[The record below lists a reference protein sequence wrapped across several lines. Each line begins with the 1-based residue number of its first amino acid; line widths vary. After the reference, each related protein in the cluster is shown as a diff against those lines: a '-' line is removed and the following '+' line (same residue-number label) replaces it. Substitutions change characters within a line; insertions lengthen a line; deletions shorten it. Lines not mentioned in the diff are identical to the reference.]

1 MSKFVFKLQMIS
13 SMINEVGGND
23 MADMQLD
30 VLLSQMINLPRK
42 LLTDYKKIGLNEQQ
56 LAILLQIHIAKHS
69 GVYFPT
75 PEELANHVTM
85 SKDECSMILQTL
97 IQQGYLEIIDEIDGG
112 IRKESY
118 SLEPLWTRLL
128 NNDNEPSD
136 KVDFGELFQRFEAEF
151 GRPLSPFEI
160 ELINQWIDEQ
170 ENDISIIYAALR
182 EAVLMSKL
190 NFKYID
196 RILSEWKRKGIKTE
210 EQAIQTSKGFH
221 KFENQANKNT
231 HTYDKS
237 LLKYNWLDE

>member
-1 MSKFVFKLQMIS
+1 
-13 SMINEVGGND
+13 
-23 MADMQLD
+23 MADIQLD
-30 VLLSQMINLPRK
+30 YVLSHMINLPRK
-42 LLTDYKKIGLNEQQ
+42 LLTDYKKHGLNEQQ
-56 LAILLQIHIAKHS
+56 LAIILQIHIAKHS

-97 IQQGYLEIIDEIDGG
+97 IQQGFLEIIDENEGG

-118 SLEPLWTRLL
+118 SLEPLWARLL
-128 NNDNEPSD
+128 NNEKEASD
-136 KVDFGELFQRFEAEF
+136 KVEFGELFQRFEAEF

-160 ELINQWIDEQ
+160 ELVNQWIDEQ
-170 ENDISIIYAALR
+170 ENDITIIYAALR

-210 EQAIQTSKGFH
+210 EQAKQTSKGFH
-221 KFENQANKNT
+221 KLDNQPKKTT
-231 HTYDKS
+231 HSYDKS